1 MGRSQETW
9 NKKEAEKK
17 KAKNKKDKEQKKQ
30 ERKAN
35 SKSGSSLDDMIAYVD
50 ENGQISS
57 TPPDPDKKSKIKVE
71 DILTSVPKKGIEDPA
86 DSIRKGVISFFND
99 SKGYGFIRDL
109 ETQESIFVHLNG
121 LVDAVKESDM
131 VTFNVEQSP
140 KGLNAYDVKL
150 VVK

>member
-1 MGRSQETW
+1 
-9 NKKEAEKK
+9 
-17 KAKNKKDKEQKKQ
+17 
-30 ERKAN
+30 
-35 SKSGSSLDDMIAYVD
+35 MIAYVD

-71 DILTSVPKKGIEDPA
+71 DILTSVPKKGTVDPA

-99 SKGYGFIRDL
+99 QKGYGFIRDL

-121 LVDAVKESDM
+121 LVDSVKESDM